1 MLAFNHLAVR
11 TMFDIHTSAFSTAAF
26 DRLRTMHQYV
36 TPAALTI
43 NVRPALYHQYCVM
56 RLLMYARVQ
65 MFVGDM
71 IVWWRA
77 LVFWE
82 GRKHVRCFCGI
93 CLLVATLGT
102 PPSPPSCRTCLTQVQ
117 G

>member
-11 TMFDIHTSAFSTAAF
+11 TVFDIHTPAFSMAAL
-26 DRLRTMHQYV
+26 DRLRTIDQYV

-43 NVRPALYHQYCVM
+43 NVRPALYHQNCVVH
-56 RLLMYARVQ
+56 LLMPARGQ

-82 GRKHVRCFCGI
+82 GRKHVRCVCGI
-93 CLLVATLGT
+93 CLLVATFGT
-102 PPSPPSCRTCLTQVQ
+102 LPSPPSCRTALTRAQ